1 MTRKYAENRI
11 RRFLGPNFQ
20 LVIQGGRKMVSIGQL
35 WFRETFLP
43 NIGKERPQLLICDGH
58 ASHNNVEFLK
68 LAREQDI
75 IIGELSSHTSHWT
88 QPFDRAVF
96 KLLKSNWNTQVDT
109 FVKET
114 GVPLGHSRFLRV
126 FSRAWKNS
134 MTTANVRSG
143 FKATGIY
150 PFDPSA
156 IPDLAFKPSE
166 ITSAVETQSAQ
177 EGQSSS
183 SLIVVT
189 SPILPPTD

>member
-1 MTRKYAENRI
+1 
-11 RRFLGPNFQ
+11 
-20 LVIQGGRKMVSIGQL
+20 MVSIGQL
-35 WFRETFLP
+35 WFRETFLQ

-68 LAREQDI
+68 LALEQDI
-75 IIGELSSHTSHWT
+75 IIGELPGHTSHWT
-88 QPFDRAVF
+88 QPFDRTMF
-96 KLLKSNWNTQVDT
+96 KSLKSNWNTQVDT

-134 MTTANVRSG
+134 MTTANVRNG

-150 PFDPSA
+150 PFDSSA

-166 ITSAVETQSAQ
+166 ITSAVETQSA
-177 EGQSSS
+177 
-183 SLIVVT
+183 
-189 SPILPPTD
+189 